1 MVITSQKIKKVLKL
15 FFFDL
20 ELLLLNL
27 EIVNALE
34 RIEGEEQIP
43 DTRKM
48 V

>member
-34 RIEGEEQIP
+34 RIEGEEQIA

-48 V
+48 I

>member
-34 RIEGEEQIP
+34 RIEREEQIP